1 MLPPASADI
10 LAAWRTSP
18 YQRQYLNY
26 IWIKG
31 HYLEGTFHLVAEVSC
46 SIVDNQ
52 TQKWRYGWSN
62 SSNINVFWFT

>member
-26 IWIKG
+26 IWIKA
-31 HYLEGTFHLVAEVSC
+31 HHLEGTFHLVGEVSFFNREQPNAEV
-46 SIVDNQ
+46 VLRL
-52 TQKWRYGWSN
+52 K
-62 SSNINVFWFT
+62 